1 MEFVRD
7 PSTSFRPLYPLHF
20 AQDDFENPAYLSAL
34 LASCL
39 NLFDRIYGF
48 LSGTP

>member
-1 MEFVRD
+1 VRD
-7 PSTSFRPLYPLHF
+7 PSTSFRHRLTTPWALRL
-20 AQDDFENPAYLSAL
+20 QDDFENPAYLSAL

-39 NLFDRIYGF
+39 IPFDGTYGF